1 VLILGGQ
8 ENALAIVRSLT
19 ARGVPVS
26 LSASQSCWA
35 LRSRH
40 CDRRYVVP
48 PGESAADYWE
58 NLLLANTDV
67 GLDGSVL
74 FACSDE
80 AIEFM
85 SARRDQLA
93 RRYVLDDHV
102 ASQQVAMLDKSETI
116 RLAAQVGIPTPKQ
129 WPVRQVS
136 DVDAILPILD
146 FPILLR
152 PVHSH
157 KFQRVFRKKLFI
169 VRDASELRAKVVEV
183 ASHELQMIVC
193 ELIPGPDDLLSS
205 YYTYIAPNGQHLF
218 HFTKRIVRRSPPNF
232 GLGSYHATE
241 WLPDTA
247 EMGKRFFCGIGFRG
261 LGNIEFKRDPRDGQL
276 KLIEVNAR
284 FTAVQE
290 LLVRAQMDIAWIIY
304 RHVTGG
310 VVPTVNGF
318 KEDLRLLYFLDD
330 FDSYR
335 DLRLLGQ
342 LSFLSW
348 VRSVARPQV
357 LPYFSLDDPKPALAK
372 GWDTL
377 QTRVLKRRFERSTAS
392 ITPTGTPPTH

>member
-8 ENALAIVRSLT
+8 ENALAIARSLG

-26 LSASQSCWA
+26 LSASQPCWA
-35 LRSRH
+35 LRSRY
-40 CDRRYVVP
+40 CTRRYIVP
-48 PGESAADYWE
+48 RRESAADYWD
-58 NLLLANTDV
+58 NLLLGNTDAPA
-67 GLDGSVL
+67 LEGSVL

-85 SARRDQLA
+85 SSRREQLA
-93 RRYVLDDHV
+93 LRYVLDDHV
-102 ASQQVAMLDKSETI
+102 ASQQISMLDKSETI

-129 WPVRQVS
+129 WPVQKAS
-136 DVDAILPILD
+136 DVDAILPSLD
-146 FPILLR
+146 FPVLLR
-152 PVHSH
+152 PIHSH

-169 VRDASELRAKVVEV
+169 VRDANELRAKVVEV
-183 ASHELQMIVC
+183 AAHGLQMIVC

-205 YYTYIAPNGQHLF
+205 YYTYIAPDGHHLF

-241 WLPDTA
+241 WLPHTA

-304 RHVTGG
+304 RHVTGS

-330 FDSYR
+330 FDAYR
-335 DLRLLGQ
+335 DLRALGQ

-348 VRSVARPQV
+348 VRSISRPQV
-357 LPYFSLDDPKPALAK
+357 FPYFSFHDPKPALAK
-372 GWDTL
+372 GWSTL
-377 QTRVLKRRFERSTAS
+377 QTRVLKRR
-392 ITPTGTPPTH
+392 P